1 VLITNFLFEKCPTID
16 LEIFLNFFF
25 IRAII
30 SKVGDFSLQGK
41 VPMIFCKSL
50 MGKGNH
56 ISLLNY
62 ALFIC
67 FLETLLLKYYR
78 KNDLVCY
85 FIFLGHVLT
94 FQRNKQK
101 LKSIYESYLNG
112 GTIVYSILYGF
123 TIE

>member
-1 VLITNFLFEKCPTID
+1 
-16 LEIFLNFFF
+16 
-25 IRAII
+25 
-30 SKVGDFSLQGK
+30 
-41 VPMIFCKSL
+41 
-50 MGKGNH
+50 
-56 ISLLNY
+56 
-62 ALFIC
+62 
-67 FLETLLLKYYR
+67 
-78 KNDLVCY
+78 LVCY